1 MEVKELK
8 GLREMEVKELKEVE
22 VQQERKHS
30 QELQGMELKE
40 MEVKELMELR
50 NTGIETAWR
59 VKVQHDAKVHKLEE
73 DIKVLKSQKSQRKG
87 NMLFKIE
94 YHKYK

>member
-1 MEVKELK
+1 MKELK
-8 GLREMEVKELKEVE
+8 ELREMEVKEQKEVE

-30 QELQGMELKE
+30 QELQEMELKE